1 MKSTRRERVHILKN
15 ERVRILKERV
25 RREFDMSQGV
35 RVWLAAIFFAAMVNT
50 GVASSN
56 KLTPLVDAPAPDFQV
71 TTFDGRKLSLA
82 DFKGQVVVLN
92 FWATWCGPCKREL
105 PLLEDYHRRQHSA
118 GLVILAVA
126 TEDSLTPFQL
136 RPLAKILTLQMV
148 KRFKGNYGQI
158 KYLPTNFVIDRKGI
172 LRYAESGGFT
182 PEGLDQV
189 IGPLIAETPD
199 SSTAGEVKAG
209 EDQ

>member
-1 MKSTRRERVHILKN
+1 
-15 ERVRILKERV
+15 
-25 RREFDMSQGV
+25 MSHGV
-35 RVWLAAIFFAAMVNT
+35 KAGLAALFFAALLTT
-50 GVASSN
+50 GIAFSRKSA
-56 KLTPLVDAPAPDFQV
+56 PLVDAPAPDFQV

-136 RPLAKILTLQMV
+136 RPLQKLLTLQMV
-148 KRFKGNYGQI
+148 KRFKGDYGDI

-182 PEGLDQV
+182 REGIEEVL
-189 IGPLIAETPD
+189 GPLIAETPD
-199 SSTAGEVKAG
+199 SPPAAAAG
-209 EDQ
+209 Q

>member
-1 MKSTRRERVHILKN
+1 
-15 ERVRILKERV
+15 
-25 RREFDMSQGV
+25 MSHGGKLA
-35 RVWLAAIFFAAMVNT
+35 LAAIVFAAWISS
-50 GVASSN
+50 GIAASN
-56 KLTPLVDAPAPDFQV
+56 KLTPVVDAAAPDFQV
-71 TTFDGRKLSLA
+71 TTFDGNKLSLA

-105 PLLEDYHRRQHSA
+105 PLLEDYYRQRHSA

-126 TEDSLTPFQL
+126 TEDSLTPYQL

-158 KYLPTNFVIDRKGI
+158 RYLPTNFVIDRKGI

-182 PEGLDQV
+182 RAGLDQV
-189 IGPLIAETPD
+189 LGPLIADTPD
-199 SSTAGEVKAG
+199 AAQPGG
-209 EDQ
+209 

>member
-1 MKSTRRERVHILKN
+1 
-15 ERVRILKERV
+15 
-25 RREFDMSQGV
+25 MSHTAK
-35 RVWLAAIFFAAMVNT
+35 VWLAAILVAASLMT
-50 GVASSN
+50 GVAFSRKPS
-56 KLTPLVDAPAPDFQV
+56 PVVDAPAPDFQV
-71 TTFDGRKLSLA
+71 TTFDGQKLSLA

-126 TEDSLTPFQL
+126 TENSLTPFQL
-136 RPLAKILTLQMV
+136 RPLAKLLTLQMV
-148 KRFKGNYGQI
+148 KRFKGDYGDI

-182 PEGLDQV
+182 REGLEEV
-189 IGPLIAETPD
+189 LGPLIAETSATPQAA
-199 SSTAGEVKAG
+199 AGG
-209 EDQ
+209 Q

>member
-1 MKSTRRERVHILKN
+1 
-15 ERVRILKERV
+15 VRIPALLILSE
-25 RREFDMSQGV
+25 REFDMSHGV
-35 RVWLAAIFFAAMVNT
+35 KIWLAVIFLAAMVDT

-56 KLTPLVDAPAPDFQV
+56 KMTPTVDAPAPDFQV
-71 TTFDGRKLSLA
+71 TTYDGRKLSLA

-105 PLLEDYHRRQHSA
+105 PLLEDYHRRQHGN

-126 TEDSLTPFQL
+126 TQDSLAPFQL

-148 KRFKGNYGQI
+148 KRFKGDYGDI

-189 IGPLIAETPD
+189 LGPLIAETPD
-199 SSTAGEVKAG
+199 SPQTGGGQSHASG
-209 EDQ
+209 DQ

>member
-1 MKSTRRERVHILKN
+1 MRRV
-15 ERVRILKERV
+15 VRCLLV
-25 RREFDMSQGV
+25 
-35 RVWLAAIFFAAMVNT
+35 AICFASLINT
-50 GVASSN
+50 GNAFGRKPSP
-56 KLTPLVDAPAPDFQV
+56 TVDAPAPDFQV

-105 PLLEDYHRRQHSA
+105 PLLENYHRKEHAA

-148 KRFKGNYGQI
+148 KRFKGEYGQI
-158 KYLPTNFVIDRKGI
+158 KYLPTNFVIDRKGV

-182 PEGLDQV
+182 EESIEQV
-189 IGPLIAETPD
+189 LGPLLAETDMPE
-199 SSTAGEVKAG
+199 AGG
-209 EDQ
+209 H

>member
-1 MKSTRRERVHILKN
+1 
-15 ERVRILKERV
+15 
-25 RREFDMSQGV
+25 MSHGV
-35 RVWLAAIFFAAMVNT
+35 KAGLAALFFAALLTT
-50 GVASSN
+50 GIASSR
-56 KLTPLVDAPAPDFQV
+56 KSAPLVDAPAPDFQV

-136 RPLAKILTLQMV
+136 RPLQKLLTLQMV
-148 KRFKGNYGQI
+148 KRFKGDYGDI

-182 PEGLDQV
+182 REGIEEVL
-189 IGPLIAETPD
+189 GPLIAETRD
-199 SSTAGEVKAG
+199 SPPAAAAG
-209 EDQ
+209 Q

>member
-1 MKSTRRERVHILKN
+1 
-15 ERVRILKERV
+15 
-25 RREFDMSQGV
+25 MSHGIKV
-35 RVWLAAIFFAAMVNT
+35 SLAAILFALVST
-50 GVASSN
+50 GSAFAGKPHPV
-56 KLTPLVDAPAPDFQV
+56 VDAPAPDFQV

-136 RPLAKILTLQMV
+136 RPLQKLLTLQMV
-148 KRFKGNYGQI
+148 KRFKGDYGDI

-182 PEGLDQV
+182 RQELDQV
-189 IGPLIAETPD
+189 VGPLLSESAE
-199 SSTAGEVKAG
+199 AVQGG
-209 EDQ
+209 G